1 MTLITDNL
9 QRLRELCEKYKVSKL
24 YVFGSILTD
33 RFNEDSDVDFSVYF
47 NAKEINDNKL
57 DWAEIFFGFIEEL
70 ETLLGR
76 KVDLI
81 DERYIR
87 NKYFRQQLDDTKR
100 LIYAS

>member
-1 MTLITDNL
+1 MKLITDNL

>member
-1 MTLITDNL
+1 MKLITDNL

-47 NAKEINDNKL
+47 NAKEINDNKV